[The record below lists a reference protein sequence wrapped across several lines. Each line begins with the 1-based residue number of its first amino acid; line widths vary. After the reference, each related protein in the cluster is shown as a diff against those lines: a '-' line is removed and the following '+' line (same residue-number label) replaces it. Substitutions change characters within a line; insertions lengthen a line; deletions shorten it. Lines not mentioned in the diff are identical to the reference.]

1 MEIYNGHDYTI
12 YEKENED
19 FVERISY
26 LEATYHAPFTFGID
40 LNKLNFKCT
49 FRRPNVQVV
58 HVPLSPDLARMV
70 KVASDHFENL
80 TNVFCDAKNGDF
92 S

>member
-40 LNKLNFKCT
+40 LNKLNFKST
-49 FRRPNVQVV
+49 LRRQNVQGV
-58 HVPLSPDLARMV
+58 HVPVLPDLAQTV
-70 KVASDHFENL
+70 NVASDHSENL
-80 TNVFCDAKNGDF
+80 TNVF
-92 S
+92 

>member
-40 LNKLNFKCT
+40 LNKLNFK
-49 FRRPNVQVV
+49 
-58 HVPLSPDLARMV
+58 
-70 KVASDHFENL
+70 
-80 TNVFCDAKNGDF
+80 
-92 S
+92 